1 MRKIIGIVLILAAG
15 GLGYLAY
22 NEYREH
28 NKWAY
33 ATDKMAGD
41 MNKALGDLGVKAEI
55 QKTEKEIPKE
65 TIFAGAGAVLCLL
78 AGAGLIVTGK

>member
-1 MRKIIGIVLILAAG
+1 MRKIIGIVLLLVAG

-28 NKWAY
+28 NKVAF
-33 ATDKMAGD
+33 
-41 MNKALGDLGVKAEI
+41 ALEEGMKDWNDSVKDTPFTVNA
-55 QKTEKEIPKE
+55 KVKKEVPNN

-78 AGAGLIVTGK
+78 AGAGLIVTGR